1 MAAKKTQ
8 PPKLSPTLE
17 ADLRDRLEEL
27 LDQEDDVSSK
37 RKRLSQMLGNH
48 VKTIKA
54 SVFHV
59 RRQLKGLD
67 LDQLEIPGTTL
78 PEPEKDGLLQEVLR
92 VAGLVPATKAEP
104 EDLSWHEESDGFS
117 ADAEGG
123 TYYLDTNLSGDWMA
137 YWYPE
142 GNKGPKQVG
151 SYGTREAAEKACAR
165 DAVERRADAMLR
177 DAGDGEL
184 AKKELKGDATT
195 RKKGGRRG

>member
-1 MAAKKTQ
+1 MAKKTH

-92 VAGLVPATKAEP
+92 VAGLLPETNSEL
-104 EDLSWHEESDGFS
+104 EDLMWNQDGDGFS

-123 TYYLDTNLSGDWMA
+123 TYFLDTNLSGDWMA
-137 YWYPE
+137 FWYPE
-142 GNKGPKQVG
+142 GDKTPKQIG
-151 SYGTREAAEKACAR
+151 SYKSREAAEKACGQ
-165 DAVERRADAMLR
+165 DAVERRADALLR
-177 DAGDGEL
+177 NAGDGEL
-184 AKKELKGDATT
+184 TKKELKGDATA
-195 RKKGGRRG
+195 RKKGGGR